1 MSSTGTWAAIL
12 AAIVPV
18 VLAFVAG
25 LCKHADST
33 TLENGPAL
41 PEKKKEL
48 DDCLAEW
55 KRKNG
60 AP

>member
-1 MSSTGTWAAIL
+1 MKSLAAIL
-12 AAIVPV
+12 GALFT
-18 VLAFVAG
+18 VLLTFLG
-25 LCKHADST
+25 KLTKKADST
-33 TLENGPAL
+33 TLEDGPAL